1 MAGPQHKETDMNR
14 ETTRLIAPTRRWAT
28 AATWAAIF
36 AAASA
41 AAAPDGALPV
51 LTYARYEDA
60 FNRGQIDAA
69 LEQFTDDAVVIAG
82 PACTAKA
89 PCIGKPA
96 IREGLFVRFVA
107 VKLGIK
113 VREVAWDGET
123 LRTRVELTSDP
134 ITKAGLGRIV
144 GSDSIQFR
152 DGKIASLV
160 YQPDLRDGPTFRWL
174 NPPDRKP

>member
-1 MAGPQHKETDMNR
+1 MTPSTNR
-14 ETTRLIAPTRRWAT
+14 RSAPIRAWAT
-28 AATWAAIF
+28 AAAWAAMS
-36 AAASA
+36 AVAPA
-41 AAAPDGALPV
+41 AAAPDDALPI

-60 FNRGQIDAA
+60 FNRGQIDTA
-69 LEQFTDDAVVIAG
+69 LEQFTDDALVIAG
-82 PACTAKA
+82 PGCTAKA
-89 PCIGKPA
+89 PCIGKTA

-107 VKLGIK
+107 AKLGIT
-113 VREVAWDGET
+113 VREVTWDGST

-160 YQPDLRDGPTFRWL
+160 YQPDPRDGPTHRWM